1 MSSSQNDA
9 SAAGQKK
16 SAVSVVAA
24 SALLVAVLVCA
35 GCLLYVLD
43 ASFSQQER
51 QARQIAALEADMA
64 RAQEAQQA
72 IVLALQKNNRAFDAA
87 LAAQAETIGT
97 LHKEDAGLRKDVEA
111 LAGQSALMQGE
122 RKQADAEVQRL
133 RQDLEKIYQHAVAMN
148 EKQRSLSEAAQL
160 YIDRQVLAFSDA
172 PPPARSFNFYQGSEW
187 REAAHLAAAA
197 GRRHGGFA
205 SGWLPLGDSRGF
217 LFRYDGIGFGQSTQ
231 MNLVN
236 NRLES
241 VLVLA
246 PGLSA
251 VSGGEITINA
261 ATDGTDRVIL
271 DGCLSWEELPAQDGM
286 QKWQAR
292 DSDNQTRTVKVTQ
305 GVPVA
310 RQASC
315 DNRYLDYYH
324 AVQLKQ
330 RLPSIV
336 QLPAIIGQRDA
347 RLSGLPQGACLRFSG
362 CVDGSDFLISRGGFL
377 EHRHRSYSQIGTHS
391 SCPFDLRVNGGGYFL
406 NGQEIRV
413 GEKIHIGFDM
423 RDFKVIKARGR
434 VERVEQ
440 GILLLNDDMAGGPD
454 RYEVDLCP

>member
-9 SAAGQKK
+9 SAGQKK
-16 SAVSVVAA
+16 SAASAVIAA
-24 SALLVAVLVCA
+24 ALLVAVLVCT
-35 GCLLYVLD
+35 GCLFYVLD

-51 QARQIAALEADMA
+51 QARQIEALEADLA
-64 RAQEAQQA
+64 LAQEAQQA
-72 IVLALQKNNRAFDAA
+72 IVSVLQKNNRAFDAA
-87 LAAQAETIGT
+87 LAAQTENIGL
-97 LHKEDAGLRKDVEA
+97 LHKEDADLRKDIDA
-111 LAGQSALMQGE
+111 LTGQNVILQGE
-122 RKQADAEVQRL
+122 RKLAAEEVQRL
-133 RQDLEKIYQHAVAMN
+133 RQDLEKIYHHAVAMH
-148 EKQRSLSEAAQL
+148 EKQRSLSEAVQL

-172 PPPARSFNFYQGSEW
+172 PPPARTFNFYQGSEW
-187 REAAHLAAAA
+187 REAAHRAAAA
-197 GRRHGGFA
+197 SRRHGGFA

-217 LFRYDGIGFGQSTQ
+217 LFRYDGIGLGQSSQ
-231 MNLVN
+231 MDLVN
-236 NRLES
+236 KRLES

-251 VSGGEITINA
+251 VSGGEITIA
-261 ATDGTDRVIL
+261 AASDGTDRVIL

-286 QKWQAR
+286 QKWQAS
-292 DSDNQTRTVKVTQ
+292 DSDNQMRFVKVTQ
-305 GVPVA
+305 GVPVT

-324 AVQLKQ
+324 AVQLQQ
-330 RLPSIV
+330 RLPSVV
-336 QLPAIIGQRDA
+336 QLPVIGQRDA
-347 RLSGLPQGACLRFSG
+347 RLSGLPLGACLRFTG
-362 CVDGSDFLISRGGFL
+362 CVDGSDFLISSGGIL
-377 EHRHRSYSQIGTHS
+377 EHKHRSFSQIGTHP

-406 NGQEIRV
+406 NGQEIRA

-440 GILLLNDDMAGGPD
+440 GILLLNDDMAGGSD